1 MADDLDRVQP
11 IAPISGLKTYRVQP
25 VGAEERP
32 PRKPPAKK
40 KAPRPAGKAGKD
52 QCLVTADKVDC
63 KI

>member
-32 PRKPPAKK
+32 PRQPPAKK
-40 KAPRPAGKAGKD
+40 KAPRPAKD
-52 QCLVTADKVDC
+52 NGDNQCMVTADKVDC